1 MSNETGTIH
10 SVSPADCPNIVIL
23 EDDEDI
29 RVSIQEVLEM
39 DGYKVAAFANGQEAL
54 DGMGACQN
62 ACLILC
68 DLMMPIMT
76 GSEFL
81 DARKQMGDTFF
92 AIPVFIVS
100 AWPEQAKDRTDV
112 KGFIKKP
119 IDLNLLLNVVRHHCG
134 DAVKRAS

>member
-1 MSNETGTIH
+1 M
-10 SVSPADCPNIVIL
+10 ADQAKNCPNIVIL

-29 RVSIQEVLEM
+29 RMSIQEVLEM
-39 DGYKVAAFANGQEAL
+39 DGYRVAAFANGKEAL
-54 DGMGACQN
+54 DGLGDCEN

-81 DARKQMGDTFF
+81 DARKHLGDTFF

-100 AWPEQAKDRTDV
+100 AWPEQAKGRTDV

-119 IDLNLLLNVVRHHCG
+119 IDLNLLLQVVRQYCG
-134 DAVKRAS
+134 NNVKKAS

>member
-1 MSNETGTIH
+1 
-10 SVSPADCPNIVIL
+10 VPAKSDCPNIVVL
-23 EDDEDI
+23 EDDPDI
-29 RVSIQEVLEM
+29 RASIQEVLEM
-39 DGYKVAAFANGQEAL
+39 QGYRVAVFANGKEAL
-54 DGMGACQN
+54 DGMVGCEQ

-81 DARKQMGDTFF
+81 DARRHLGDTFF

-100 AWPEQAKDRTDV
+100 AWPEQAKHRDDV

-119 IDLNLLLNVVRHHCG
+119 IDLNFLLRVVQEYCG
-134 DAVKRAS
+134 VAAQKQAG

>member
-1 MSNETGTIH
+1 M
-10 SVSPADCPNIVIL
+10 ADRMAECKKACPNIVII

-29 RVSIQEVLEM
+29 RNSIQEVLEM
-39 DGYKVAAFANGQEAL
+39 DGYKVAAFANGKEAL
-54 DGMGACQN
+54 DGMGSCQN

-81 DARKQMGDTFF
+81 DARKHLGDTFF

-100 AWPEQAKDRTDV
+100 AWPEQARDRTDV

-119 IDLNLLLNVVRHHCG
+119 IDLNILLKVVREYCG
-134 DAVKRAS
+134 NSSKIAC